1 MSIDMKCWNDIVW
14 ERSLVSTP
22 TTQLLISLDVLKLQ
36 SRIFPD
42 VEETVEDPLFTLY
55 CQTAEEQV
63 ESLAEIVLREKT
75 LLLEMDAWSYSQK
88 FCDWLMIRLEH
99 YPIKTITHIKYYD
112 ADDVQQ
118 TLSSTEYQTL
128 LNHKPPVIYIK
139 RPDIPTLIL
148 SSERIKRVE
157 CQYVAGHT
165 GSLPAAAQLAC
176 FQLVAFWFQ
185 NREMYGRLPE
195 NSAEG
200 RTFWSLVN
208 QLSWRLP
215 IV

>member
-1 MSIDMKCWNDIVW
+1 MSKCWSNIQW

-22 TTQLLISLDVLKLQ
+22 TTQPLISLDVLKLQ

-42 VEETVEDPLFTLY
+42 IEETVEDPLFTLY

-75 LLLEMDAWSYSQK
+75 LKLEMDDWAYSQK
-88 FCDWLMIRLEH
+88 FCDWMMIRFEH
-99 YPIKTITHIKYYD
+99 YPVKSITHIKYYD
-112 ADDVQQ
+112 EDDVQQ
-118 TLSSTEYQTL
+118 TLDSAEYQSM
-128 LNHKPPVIYIK
+128 LNHKPPVVYIK
-139 RPDIPTLIL
+139 RENLPDLTLP
-148 SSERIKRVE
+148 SERIKRVE

-165 GSLPAAAQLAC
+165 GSLPASAQLAC
-176 FQLVAFWFQ
+176 LQLVAFWFSAG
-185 NREMYGRLPE
+185 REMYGRLPE

-200 RTFWSLVN
+200 RTFWSLIN

-215 IV
+215 IA

>member
-1 MSIDMKCWNDIVW
+1 MNYRSDTKCWKDLVW
-14 ERSLVSTP
+14 ERELVSTP
-22 TTQLLISLDVLKLQ
+22 TAQPLISLDVLKLQ

-42 VEETVEDPLFTLY
+42 SEETVEDPLFTMY

-75 LLLEMDAWSYSQK
+75 YKLHMDAWAYSLQYY
-88 FCDWLMIRLEH
+88 DRYMIRFEH
-99 YPIKTITHIKYYD
+99 RPIKSITHIKYYD
-112 ADDVQQ
+112 VDDTQQ
-118 TLSSTEYQTL
+118 TLLSAEYEVW
-128 LNHKPPVIYIK
+128 LNKNPPYLFINT
-139 RPDIPTLIL
+139 DNIPTL
-148 SSERIKRVE
+148 SSERTKRIE

-176 FQLVAFWFQ
+176 LHLVAFWFQ

-200 RTFWSLVN
+200 RVFWSLIN
-208 QLSWRLP
+208 QVSWRLS